1 VTRRSEATAAAATIG
16 AADVGN
22 YFERASPHFSL
33 LRSGPLPVRSAQL
46 GALHAIGSHFT
57 LHSTPVLVA
66 LPTGVGKTV
75 VAAAAPFLIPDVRR
89 VLFVVPTRVLR
100 QDAVDNL
107 KSQRQLRGVSLLGA
121 EAGNPK
127 VVDVDGRP
135 TDWDVFDECDVAVA
149 LPNSLFELVE
159 SNPPPRDLFD
169 VIVFDE
175 AHHVPARTWSLI
187 AGAFEARIVMLTA
200 TPYRRDARDLPGELV
215 YSYPLSKAIEDGAYV
230 PIELI
235 GVETIGL
242 SEADRDEMI
251 ARKAVEVL
259 RSDQHSSTD
268 SRLLVRA
275 ATKNRVDELARLYE
289 RLGLRIHVVHS
300 GLTPATVE
308 RRIAEVRSGEVDG
321 VAFVGVLGEGFDCPE
336 LKVGAYHDKHKS
348 LPVTLQFLGRLSRVC
363 SSAGPPEVVASIE
376 TLRNDTS
383 ALWRRDSDW
392 SSIIPALA
400 ASAADGVDRRKR
412 LIAEMDPFP
421 RGEVALADVAIR
433 PSVGLYEVD
442 RNLDLASDDQSADFG
457 LNPDDVA
464 AAGLAVGHRLGDAE
478 IIWTYVSTGEQLL
491 LFVTRHVERPDWLR
505 SSALDGERFE
515 MHAALVRSQPDGT
528 PIVVVSST
536 TRSREAEILAILT
549 GSAENY
555 RLASPEF
562 MRRFLSAAEIDNIQH
577 LGSRNAA
584 GGSQARTYTTN
595 SGKAVEDGI
604 AYDDLSE
611 DVIGHVGAQCR
622 IAGED
627 YNGGVSISNSRVWI
641 NKGFEID
648 RFVGFF
654 DDLLNRMGAGQP
666 GEIRRLAARFEQN
679 LTSWPTDT
687 DVLAIALDEFFLVHV
702 NDIGGVHPADVDL
715 RAEAVAPDRLRLVI
729 EHVGW
734 TGDLRPNGS
743 FASSSGDLWVT
754 TDAGDEWLE
763 SLLTQYPPTIYFRDG
778 CSARAQRLVPASIRQ
793 AAPPLAEILDSTWD
807 WADVNIRHETRRP
820 HQVDSIHE
828 RVEQELTRQYPAS
841 WIVTDDGSGEIAD
854 HIVFD
859 EIRPGELTI
868 RLIHS
873 KASSEPSTG
882 IRTKDLDELV
892 QQIIRSKRWLALGD
906 RMFWE
911 RFAIRLRQ
919 RASTSV
925 VQCPAGS
932 EPGDLIEA
940 CRKWSETPPI
950 ITVEY
955 VGVQPGLAAGRLAT
969 EYANDPSSHARV
981 AETIGACASWIGS
994 ANASLRI
1001 VGT

>member
-1 VTRRSEATAAAATIG
+1 MRT
-16 AADVGN
+16 
-22 YFERASPHFSL
+22 
-33 LRSGPLPVRSAQL
+33 AQL

-57 LHSTPVLVA
+57 LHSTPAIVA

-75 VAAAAPFLIPDVRR
+75 VAAAAPFLIPDARR
-89 VLFVVPTRVLR
+89 VLYVVPTKVLR

-107 KSQRQLRGVSLLGA
+107 RTQRQLREVSLLSD
-121 EAGNPK
+121 EAGNPG
-127 VVDVDGRP
+127 VIEVDGRP
-135 TDWDVFDECDVAVA
+135 TNWDIFRECDIAVT
-149 LPNSLFELVE
+149 LPNSLFEIVE
-159 SNPPPRDLFD
+159 SEPPPRDLFD

-187 AGAFEARIVMLTA
+187 AEAFDSRTVMLTA

-215 YSYPLSKAIEDGAYV
+215 YSYPLNKAIEDGAYV
-230 PIELI
+230 PIELV

-242 SEADRDEMI
+242 PEADRDEAI

-259 RSDQHSSTD
+259 RSERHAGTE

-275 ATKNRVDELARLYE
+275 ATKDRVGELAHLYE

-300 GLTPATVE
+300 SLTPATVQ

-348 LPVTLQFLGRLSRVC
+348 LPITLQFLGRLSRVC
-363 SSAGPPEVVASIE
+363 VSAGPPEVVASIE
-376 TLRNDTS
+376 TLRNDTW

-392 SSIIPALA
+392 LSIVPALS
-400 ASAADGVDRRKR
+400 ASATDSVGRRKH
-412 LIAEMDPFP
+412 LVAQMDPFP

-433 PSVGLYEVD
+433 PSVGLYEVE
-442 RNLDLASDDQSADFG
+442 RNLPLSADEDGADFG
-457 LNPDDVA
+457 LNPEDVA
-464 AAGLAVGHRLGDAE
+464 ATGLAIGHHFGDAE
-478 IIWTYVSTGEQLL
+478 IIWTYVSTDEQLL

-515 MHAALVRSQPDGT
+515 MHAALVRSQSDGT

-536 TRSREAEILAILT
+536 TRSREAEILRLLT

-577 LGSRNAA
+577 LGSRNAS

-611 DVIGHVGAQCR
+611 DVIGHVGAHCR

-627 YNGGVSISNSRVWI
+627 YNGGVSITNSRVWI

-654 DDLLNRMGAGQP
+654 DDLLQRMGAGQP

-679 LTSWPTDT
+679 LTAWPTQT
-687 DVLAIALDEFFLVHV
+687 DVLAVALDEFFLVHV
-702 NDIGGVHPADVDL
+702 NDIGDVHPADVDL
-715 RAEAVAPDRLRLVI
+715 RAESVAPDRLRLVI
-729 EHVGW
+729 DHVGW

-743 FASSSGDLWVT
+743 FAATSGDLPVT
-754 TDAGDEWLE
+754 TDAGEEWLE
-763 SLLTQYPPTIYFRDG
+763 SLLTRYPPTIYFRDG
-778 CSARAQRLVPASIRQ
+778 CSARVQRLVPASIRQ

-807 WADVNIRHETRRP
+807 WSGVNIRHETRRP
-820 HQVDSIHE
+820 NRADSIHE
-828 RVEQELTRQYPAS
+828 RVEQELSRQFPAA
-841 WIVTDDGSGEIAD
+841 WIVADDGSGEIAD

-859 EIRPGELTI
+859 EAEPGLLTI

-873 KASSEPSTG
+873 KASSEATIG

-892 QQIIRSKRWLALGD
+892 QQIVRSKRWLSLGD
-906 RMFWE
+906 RTFWE
-911 RFAIRLRQ
+911 RFATRLRR

-925 VQCPAGS
+925 IQSPTGLG
-932 EPGDLIEA
+932 PGDLIEA
-940 CRKWSETPPI
+940 CRVWSETPPI
-950 ITVEY
+950 ITTEY
-955 VGVQPGLAAGRLAT
+955 IGVQPGLEASRLVS
-969 EYANDPSSHARV
+969 EYANDPTSHSRV

-994 ANASLRI
+994 ANSSLRI
-1001 VGT
+1001 VGS